1 MAESRPLHWRSRIA
15 VAADGV
21 SRLGV
26 AFALAALAAACGDA
40 FLGDTD
46 KARIGL
52 AVDPALTKP
61 LDEAT
66 RWRPIDGGRGY
77 LRVLS
82 PTLPPGAEA
91 VVVPYVKDS
100 GGSGRDGGP
109 LTQGELTAGP
119 GSTWAD
125 VVAVESDRPQIVS
138 VERVERAGVS
148 DLHAARIVTRERG
161 EARVTFRVQPLDE
174 TGRPSRDPP
183 IEDSMMIEVR
193 R

>member
-1 MAESRPLHWRSRIA
+1 MAESRTPRRRSCVVR
-15 VAADGV
+15 AARATP
-21 SRLGV
+21 RLGV
-26 AFALAALAAACGDA
+26 ALALAALASGCGDA

-52 AVDPALTKP
+52 AVDPARTKP
-61 LDEAT
+61 LDEVT
-66 RWRPIDGGRGY
+66 RWRPIEGGASY

-91 VVVPYVKDS
+91 VVVPYVKE
-100 GGSGRDGGP
+100 GGAGGRDGMP
-109 LTQGELTAGP
+109 PELGGLKAGP

-125 VVAVESDRPQIVS
+125 VVAVESDRPQIVAA
-138 VERVERAGVS
+138 ERVEGVGAP
-148 DLHAARIVTRERG
+148 DLHAARIVARERG

-174 TGRPSRDPP
+174 SGRPTRDAP
-183 IEDSMMIEVR
+183 IDDSMMIEVR

>member
-1 MAESRPLHWRSRIA
+1 MADSRAPRRRSCVVR
-15 VAADGV
+15 AAP
-21 SRLGV
+21 RLGI
-26 AFALAALAAACGDA
+26 ALALAALAGGCGDA

-52 AVDPALTKP
+52 AVDPARTKP
-61 LDEAT
+61 LDVVT
-66 RWRPIDGGRGY
+66 RWRPIEGGASY

-91 VVVPYVKDS
+91 VVVPYVKE
-100 GGSGRDGGP
+100 GGAGGRDGKTP
-109 LTQGELTAGP
+109 ELGGLKAGP

-125 VVAVESDRPQIVS
+125 VVSVESDRPQIVGA
-138 VERVERAGVS
+138 ERVDGVGAP
-148 DLHAARIVTRERG
+148 DLHAARIVARERG

-174 TGRPSRDPP
+174 SGRPTRDAP